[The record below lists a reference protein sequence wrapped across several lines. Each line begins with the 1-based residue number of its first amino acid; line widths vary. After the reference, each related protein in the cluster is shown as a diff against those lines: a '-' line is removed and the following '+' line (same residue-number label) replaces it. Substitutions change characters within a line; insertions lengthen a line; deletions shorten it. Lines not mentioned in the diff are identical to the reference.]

1 MRLRLTTL
9 VLALLAALLGSA
21 GEQIRADAPPPPE
34 LPRAEP
40 WLTLPAPPPRLALT
54 LESSR
59 ELCTAGTLTEISWQ
73 ISGGSAPYALSVE
86 NSAVDVSA
94 DNVRVNCGALTEA
107 EAGDAEAALAAKT
120 VTAVVTD
127 SRGVR
132 REAALDVAR
141 ARALPAPSRSYA
153 TAQRTLI
160 AMHWSV
166 NDGVRGT
173 DGIARY
179 LVRSRPTGQAVWN
192 YVHNELLWSHDRT
205 SAGIPGL
212 SEGIAYEAQVAA
224 VRDPLEAL
232 TPAALTWSGTT
243 TATTTKAPSGVR
255 ATATHDTVTVVWD
268 AQPSVRDYHIRI
280 VERGSQG
287 PGRLKWVD
295 ASPTVSR
302 EITFRG
308 LDAATNYT
316 VTVSVD
322 GDFYSRA
329 ETNMD
334 IATAQAPANW
344 TPSER
349 APVIVGT
356 RATHNMIEVSWAAPP
371 TDARLMYLVSVEH
384 PASPYPYADWVEGAT
399 TFSLDR
405 LEPETTYTI
414 HVHHHD
420 LHGGKTTIEITT
432 LPAPSAERQPL
443 IEWWADGRPTS
454 PPLDLTLESSRE
466 LCTAGTLTEIS
477 WQISGG
483 SAPYVLSIEDSAV
496 DVSAENLRINC
507 GALTEA
513 EAADAQAGL
522 AARRITA
529 VVTDSRG
536 VRREA
541 ALDVARA
548 RALPAPTD
556 FDAAAYRTYIL
567 SDWTPAGLSGPG
579 VERSSVLRWRPQGSA
594 QWTFAP
600 SSFMSNV
607 WTPSR
612 DGATVDNLS
621 EATVYELS
629 VADTRTAIESETP
642 EALNWTPVQAVTTL
656 TAATNVRATATHDT
670 ITVRWDPQSAPDV
683 SYFVSAHSLKGG
695 ISEHVSLSSADP
707 HEFTLRGLPPDTE
720 HRVFVRMEAG
730 DQSRITEVPAPVRT
744 LPAPPDWTAPLR
756 GAQNVRATATH
767 NSITVRWDPPRVDA
781 TPLYIVFLF
790 RDHDFIEGQEVKV
803 RHVEVFDA
811 TAVRLDGLDSSTA
824 YRVVISHGD
833 TVVRDQEVA
842 ISTTAAPS
850 SG

>member
-1 MRLRLTTL
+1 MRLRFAAL
-9 VLALLAALLGSA
+9 VLALLAGLLWSVGPA
-21 GEQIRADAPPPPE
+21 RADAPPTPD

-40 WLTLPAPPPRLALT
+40 WLTLAVQPRFSLSLTSSRGLCTAGTLTEVSWQISSGVPPYRLNVDDLAVDVSADNIRINCGALT
-54 LESSR
+54 EAEAADEEAALAAKRITATVTDSRGVRSEAALEVQRVRALPPLPPATEYDYSVWAHRGELGFRWLAPATPYSCRTPNCFAIRWRAVGSESWAHAALRRNLTERNLAIGIVGGLADGVTYEAAAAAMRDPIELETPEALRWTAPLSGTTLTDPTSLTATATHDTVTVRWNRQPMARFWSVQLLGPDGALGRNVPSWDAATWGDPTSSTHEVVFEDLPSSTNYEVRVDWNVMEGYEATSAKISVRTLPLPAGREPLPRGPQNLRATATHDSITVTWDRPFSGDSSDYIVYLFETEYSLRRRLEYVYSPDSQITFTDLEPDTAYRVVVVHNSIVRAQDEISLVTSEPLLLHLELKSSR

-73 ISGGSAPYALSVE
+73 ISGGSAPYALSIE
-86 NSAVDVSA
+86 DSAVDVSA
-94 DNVRVNCGALTEA
+94 ENIRINCGALTEA
-107 EAGDAEAALAAKT
+107 EAADAEAALAAKT

-132 REAALDVAR
+132 RA
-141 ARALPAPSRSYA
+141 
-153 TAQRTLI
+153 
-160 AMHWSV
+160 
-166 NDGVRGT
+166 
-173 DGIARY
+173 
-179 LVRSRPTGQAVWN
+179 
-192 YVHNELLWSHDRT
+192 
-205 SAGIPGL
+205 
-212 SEGIAYEAQVAA
+212 
-224 VRDPLEAL
+224 
-232 TPAALTWSGTT
+232 
-243 TATTTKAPSGVR
+243 
-255 ATATHDTVTVVWD
+255 
-268 AQPSVRDYHIRI
+268 
-280 VERGSQG
+280 
-287 PGRLKWVD
+287 
-295 ASPTVSR
+295 
-302 EITFRG
+302 
-308 LDAATNYT
+308 
-316 VTVSVD
+316 
-322 GDFYSRA
+322 
-329 ETNMD
+329 
-334 IATAQAPANW
+334 
-344 TPSER
+344 
-349 APVIVGT
+349 
-356 RATHNMIEVSWAAPP
+356 
-371 TDARLMYLVSVEH
+371 
-384 PASPYPYADWVEGAT
+384 
-399 TFSLDR
+399 
-405 LEPETTYTI
+405 
-414 HVHHHD
+414 
-420 LHGGKTTIEITT
+420 
-432 LPAPSAERQPL
+432 
-443 IEWWADGRPTS
+443 
-454 PPLDLTLESSRE
+454 
-466 LCTAGTLTEIS
+466 
-477 WQISGG
+477 
-483 SAPYVLSIEDSAV
+483 
-496 DVSAENLRINC
+496 
-507 GALTEA
+507 
-513 EAADAQAGL
+513 
-522 AARRITA
+522 
-529 VVTDSRG
+529 
-536 VRREA
+536 A

-730 DQSRITEVPAPVRT
+730 DQSRITEAPAPVRT

-833 TVVRDQEVA
+833 AVVRDQEVA
-842 ISTTAAPS
+842 ISTTASPS
-850 SG
+850 SD